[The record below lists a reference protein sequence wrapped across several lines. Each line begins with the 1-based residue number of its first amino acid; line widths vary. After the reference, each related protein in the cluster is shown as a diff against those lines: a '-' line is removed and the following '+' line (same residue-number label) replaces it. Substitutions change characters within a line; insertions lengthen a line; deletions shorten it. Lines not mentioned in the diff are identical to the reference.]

1 MTDIHSASAA
11 PATSADREI
20 VVTRVVDAPRALVWK
35 VWTEPAHVEAWWGPA
50 GFTSTDCEIDLRV
63 GGAFRLTMRGPDGA
77 VYPCAGIFRE
87 IVPPE
92 RIVYEGEAD
101 EHHPC
106 GAGLPPRAHVTV
118 TFEEDGGKTTVT
130 VHSRFATAAASR
142 AASEVGYSA
151 GWSESVERLAAYVG
165 RMEP

>member
-11 PATSADREI
+11 PATSADREV
-20 VVTRVVDAPRALVWK
+20 VVTRVLDAPRALVWR
-35 VWTEPAHVEAWWGPA
+35 VWTEPAHVAAWWGPT
-50 GFTSTDCEIDLRV
+50 GCTSTDCEIDLRV

-77 VYPCAGIFRE
+77 VHPCSGIFRE

-92 RIVYEGEAD
+92 RIVYEGEAGERD
-101 EHHPC
+101 PC
-106 GAGLPPRAHVTV
+106 GAGLPSRAVVTV
-118 TFEEDGGKTTVT
+118 TFEDDGGRTRLT
-130 VHSRFATAAASR
+130 VHTRFETAAASL